1 MWNWKNNLANEVEYS
16 IYVASF
22 VKACSR
28 MGIKPSY
35 RLCMEWLSSLTV
47 NGEKLSEEDKSGIC
61 NMLDNGKLELQ
72 EHCEKFLEPIVYDE
86 DEYD

>member
-1 MWNWKNNLANEVEYS
+1 MWNWKNNLANDLEYS

-22 VKACSR
+22 VKGCSR

-47 NGEKLSEEDKSGIC
+47 NGAKLSEEDKRGIC